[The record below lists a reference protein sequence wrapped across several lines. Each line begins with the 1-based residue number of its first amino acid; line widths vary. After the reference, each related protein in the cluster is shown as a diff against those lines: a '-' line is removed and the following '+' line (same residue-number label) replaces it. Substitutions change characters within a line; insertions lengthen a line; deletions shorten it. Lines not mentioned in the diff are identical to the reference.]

1 MTNVKMSLRGALATK
16 QSSNYYLSYKL
27 NKSNFMDNQKEQVT
41 SFQPYLLRA
50 MYEWISDNGFTP
62 FIDVDLTW
70 KGIVVPAQYAK
81 NDSLVFNISALAI
94 KNLRMGNDA
103 IEFDARFGGLI
114 FHIYLPV
121 GAIKGI
127 FANENSCGTTFPME
141 MREQHA
147 ASFNSTTSSATG
159 IQKSKTDSAKPKL
172 RVIKSTKKPDK
183 K

>member
-1 MTNVKMSLRGALATK
+1 
-16 QSSNYYLSYKL
+16 
-27 NKSNFMDNQKEQVT
+27 MDNQTEQVS

-50 MYEWISDNGFTP
+50 MYEWISDNGLSP
-62 FIDVDLTW
+62 YIDVDLTW
-70 KGIVVPAQYAK
+70 KGVVVPAQYVA
-81 NDSLVFNISALAI
+81 NSSIIFNISAFAI

-103 IEFDARFGGLI
+103 VEFDARFGGLI
-114 FHIYLPV
+114 FHIYLPI

-147 ASFNSTTSSATG
+147 ALYSQPISSTHIPETKKSTSAT
-159 IQKSKTDSAKPKL
+159 KPKL
-172 RVIKSTKKPDK
+172 RVIKSAKKPEKPNK